1 MKRQITLLA
10 SPFSFLWFFL
20 FLTLPLH
27 GKASSTENVTK
38 EEESP
43 VMGKSE
49 WIRITSSEY
58 GHVSAIDVKDGPR
71 SPFHLQF
78 FTLKPNSLFLPVLLH
93 ADMLFYVYSGS
104 GKLTWAFDGDT
115 ETINLRQG
123 DIYVLGTGF
132 VFYLQTNSESQT
144 HKLRIFA
151 FFPNT
156 IHNRYDPEI
165 GAYSRINELIKGF
178 NQKITQAAFGVPEE
192 LAAIISNKT
201 ETPAI
206 VQAVST
212 KKKEILELETWIL
225 SRVIGGEIAT
235 GESSN
240 KNKPRKINVF
250 EKDPDFQ
257 NCHGWS
263 LMVTQHNLRSLEQID
278 FSFLMVNLTAG
289 AMMGPHWNP
298 LATELAMV
306 LEGEGMVRVVCG
318 NSNMD
323 KSKCQ
328 NMRFKVKEGDVF
340 MVPRFHPMA
349 QMSFNNDS
357 LVFVGFSTTMRKTY
371 PQFLLGKRSVL
382 RTIDKRILAASF
394 NVSDRAIKQLLK
406 SEEGSI
412 ILGCLSCAEEEE
424 RIMIEEAKRREE
436 EEARKREEEEARKR
450 EEEEARKRKEEEAKR
465 REKEEEAKRREE
477 EEEEAKRREE
487 EEEAK
492 RREEE
497 EEEAKRRE
505 EEEEAKRRE
514 EEEEEEEEAKRRE
527 EEEEAKRREEKEE
540 EAKRKEEEEAKRRE
554 EEEARER
561 EKEEEAKRKEEEE
574 EEAKRRE
581 EEEEAKRREEEEEE
595 AKRRDE
601 EEAKRREE
609 EEEEAKRKEE
619 EEAKRREEE
628 EAREREKE
636 EEAKGREEEEAK
648 QREKEEEEEAKRREE
663 EKKREEGEEGPGS
676 EEEEE
681 IRRIHLNQENA

>member
-1 MKRQITLLA
+1 MKRQRTLLA

-49 WIRITSSEY
+49 WRRITSSEY

-78 FTLKPNSLFLPVLLH
+78 FTLEPNSLFLPVLLH
-93 ADMLFYVYSGS
+93 ADMLFYVYSGC

-132 VFYLQTNSESQT
+132 VFYLQTNSESRTQ
-144 HKLRIFA
+144 KLRIFA

-156 IHNRYDPEI
+156 VHNHYDPEI
-165 GAYSRINELIKGF
+165 GAYSRINELIGGF

-212 KKKEILELETWIL
+212 KKKEILELGTWIL
-225 SRVIGGEIAT
+225 SRVFGGEIAT

-250 EKDPDFQ
+250 EKDPDFK

-263 LMVTQHNLRSLEQID
+263 LTVNQQNLRSLEQID

-289 AMMGPHWNP
+289 SMMGPHWNP

-306 LEGEGMVRVVCG
+306 LEGEGMVRAVCG
-318 NSNMD
+318 NSNME

-371 PQFLLGKRSVL
+371 PQFLMGKRSVL

-394 NVSDRAIKQLLK
+394 NVSDRAIKQLLQ

-424 RIMIEEAKRREE
+424 RIMIEEARKKEEEEARKREE

-450 EEEEARKRKEEEAKR
+450 EEEEARKREEEEARKR
-465 REKEEEAKRREE
+465 
-477 EEEEAKRREE
+477 EEEEAKKREEEEARKREEEEARKRE

-492 RREEE
+492 KREEAEAKKKEEEEARKRE
-497 EEEAKRRE
+497 EEEAKKRE
-505 EEEEAKRRE
+505 KEEAKQ
-514 EEEEEEEEAKRRE
+514 
-527 EEEEAKRREEKEE
+527 
-540 EAKRKEEEEAKRRE
+540 RE

-561 EKEEEAKRKEEEE
+561 EKEEEAKR
-574 EEAKRRE
+574 RQ
-581 EEEEAKRREEEEEE
+581 
-595 AKRRDE
+595 
-601 EEAKRREE
+601 
-609 EEEEAKRKEE
+609 
-619 EEAKRREEE
+619 EE
-628 EAREREKE
+628 EAREREEE

-648 QREKEEEEEAKRREE
+648 QREKEEEAKRREE

-681 IRRIHLNQENA
+681 KSEGFI